1 MNIGSVSEA
10 LNPHKIRIKQQK
22 IFLKYNS
29 SKSRDSSNGENISDI
44 GLNQASNVENQNVN
58 TDLTS
63 SDIMKLSSTNQIF
76 K

>member
-29 SKSRDSSNGENISDI
+29 SKSRDSSNGENVGDI
-44 GLNQASNVENQNVN
+44 QVSNSENPSVTTEQNPPE
-58 TDLTS
+58 
-63 SDIMKLSSTNQIF
+63 IMNIPSTNQIF